1 MSIDKPKV
9 SETFGEDETRTPLAT
24 LGDVERALARV
35 IRRIDKGT
43 LDHAPGQVMVNALG
57 CLAKI
62 KQDARDS
69 KWLPRVKEMW
79 KEREARSA
87 QPEAH

>member
-1 MSIDKPKV
+1 MDKP
-9 SETFGEDETRTPLAT
+9 SETFGEDETRTPLAS
-24 LGDVERALARV
+24 LGDVERALARI

-57 CLAKI
+57 TLAKI

-69 KWLPRVKEMW
+69 KWLPRVKELW
-79 KEREARSA
+79 KEREAAKTNESA
-87 QPEAH
+87 DAH